1 MKTYTI
7 FLLVCA
13 VLFMMTSPLRSQ
25 IKKYDIKSGI
35 VTYELNMK
43 MGKMEIKKKT
53 VVYFDDFGM
62 KECRETYSK
71 DNKLEGTYFS
81 DEKNLYSV
89 NYTKKIAHKQG
100 DAYRGTELRVEWTDF
115 GTEKDRQSGKIKK
128 MPAMSIAGKNCESFG
143 SDDGKGTVTVY
154 GGWNKILMYLHVK
167 SNSVESL
174 QKAVKVEEN
183 VKVPEDKFKIPAGY
197 AVQ

>member
-1 MKTYTI
+1 MTMKVGT
-7 FLLVCA
+7 
-13 VLFMMTSPLRSQ
+13 
-25 IKKYDIKSGI
+25 
-35 VTYELNMK
+35 
-43 MGKMEIKKKT
+43 MEIKKNT
-53 VVYFDDFGM
+53 IVYFDDYGM
-62 KECRETYSK
+62 KECRETFSK
-71 DNKLEGTYFS
+71 DNKLEETYFS
-81 DEKNLYSV
+81 NGKSLYSV
-89 NYTKKIAHKQG
+89 SPTKKIAYKRG
-100 DAYRGTELRVEWTDF
+100 DAYRGTELRIEWTDF

-167 SNSVESL
+167 TTSVETL

-183 VKVPEDKFKIPAGY
+183 VKVSEEKFKVPAGY

>member
-1 MKTYTI
+1 MKTYTL
-7 FLLVCA
+7 FLLICG

-25 IKKYDIKSGI
+25 VKKYDIKSGI
-35 VTYELNMK
+35 VTYDLIMK
-43 MGKMEIKKKT
+43 MGQMEIKKKT
-53 VVYFDDFGM
+53 IVSFDDFGM
-62 KECRETYSK
+62 KECRETFSG
-71 DNKLEGTYFS
+71 NKLEESYFS
-81 DEKNLYSV
+81 DGKNLYSV
-89 NYTKKIAHKQG
+89 RQAKKIVLKQG
-100 DAYRGTELRVEWTDF
+100 AAYRGTELRVEWSEF

-167 SNSVESL
+167 TNSVESL

-183 VKVPEDKFKIPAGY
+183 VKVSEEKFKIPAGY
-197 AVQ
+197 VIQ

>member
-7 FLLVCA
+7 FLLICA
-13 VLFMMTSPLRSQ
+13 VFLMMTSPLRSQ

-35 VTYELNMK
+35 VTYDLVMK

-53 VVYFDDFGM
+53 IVYFDDFGM
-62 KECRETYSK
+62 KECRETFS
-71 DNKLEGTYFS
+71 NSKLEESYFS
-81 DEKNLYSV
+81 DGKNLYAV
-89 NYTKKIAHKQG
+89 RPAKKIVFKQG
-100 DAYRGTELRVEWTDF
+100 AAYRGTELRVEWTEF

-128 MPAMSIAGKNCESFG
+128 MPAMSIAGKNCESFE
-143 SDDGKGTVTVY
+143 SNDGKGTVTRY

-167 SNSVESL
+167 TKSVESV

-183 VKVPEDKFKIPAGY
+183 AKVSEEKFKIPAGY

>member
-1 MKTYTI
+1 MKRYMSLSLTALAFVIAT
-7 FLLVCA
+7 VA
-13 VLFMMTSPLRSQ
+13 QTQV
-25 IKKYDIKSGI
+25 KKYDIKSGI
-35 VTYELNMK
+35 VKYDMTMK
-43 MGKMEIKKKT
+43 VGKMEIKKNT
-53 VVYFDDFGM
+53 IVYFDDYGM
-62 KECRETYSK
+62 KECRETFSK
-71 DNKLEGTYFS
+71 DNKLEETYFS
-81 DEKNLYSV
+81 DGKYLFSV

-115 GTEKDRQSGKIKK
+115 GSEKDRQSGKIKK

-167 SNSVESL
+167 TKSIETV

-183 VKVPEDKFKIPAGY
+183 AKVSEEKFKVPAEF
-197 AVQ
+197 AVK